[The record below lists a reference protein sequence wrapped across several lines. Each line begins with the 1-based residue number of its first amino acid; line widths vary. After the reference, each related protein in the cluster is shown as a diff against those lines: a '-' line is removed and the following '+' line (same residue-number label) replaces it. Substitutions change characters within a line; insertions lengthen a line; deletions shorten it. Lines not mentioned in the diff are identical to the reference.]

1 MALSK
6 KNNLSLECVSCGLIM
21 YLLIA
26 IGPCEVSSN
35 SHCVMYGFCGEN
47 DYGKATCSYNG
58 TALALDDEH
67 ALEILQSICPD
78 VLQES
83 NLLCCSAEQVV
94 QLKEKLEIAATL
106 GLSKCP
112 SCLSNFRKNFC
123 EFACSSQ
130 QSDFLKV
137 TEYGIS
143 DEGDLIIEKVSY
155 YMSHQYADGMF
166 DSCKAVQGLTPGST
180 VLDLMCG
187 GWGRDCTAEH
197 WLNFLGSTPE
207 NNGFSPFEINYHL
220 SSNSYIV
227 VDGEKFIPMNEN
239 TTLCSESPYPG
250 TESCTCLDC
259 EEACK
264 LNIAAAPPPL
274 PNEPEPWIIMN
285 YDGMSVVCLLV
296 FCFLSAFLLLGF
308 SYFKMKSRKS
318 LRCDTEVKMERKGS
332 SHRPLI
338 LLKSCS
344 PSASGVDLGSLEEV
358 EPLRSKRSIIP
369 NQSLEKTVDIASP
382 EPKKTDGESTHQREL
397 PDTEIMSDITY
408 LQKLGAAIER
418 KLEDYFCQWGTFV
431 SERPI
436 PIMIISL
443 LVSFS
448 LASGLLFSFTVTTD
462 PVDLWVSQSSQA
474 RQDMEYFNKHFEPFY
489 RVEQMIITPK
499 NQSSFTQTITEKGDN
514 KTYLWG
520 PVFERQFLLEV
531 LDLQIAAEKLIAQ
544 NGGKK
549 IKLSDICLAP
559 LNKNCSI
566 QSIFGYYQNQRS
578 YFEDANSDYLRH
590 FKECVGTMGEQ
601 KCFAPYGGPLQ
612 STEVV
617 LGGIQGSEYHTATA
631 LIITIPVVNHYDQE
645 LNKDA
650 LEWEKVFIDFLRNYE
665 SENITVAFKAERSV
679 EDEIERGSHSD
690 IVTVAISYII
700 MFLYIAIALGEV
712 NTCKSMLVDSKISLG
727 FAGVFI
733 VILSVLSSL
742 GIFCFAGVPAT
753 LIIIEVIPFLV
764 LAVGVD
770 NIFILVQAF
779 QRDERLPD
787 ESMNKQIG
795 RVVGQV
801 APSMMLSSLSMS
813 SCFFIGALTD
823 MPAVKLFALYAGVAL
838 LINFFLQMTCFLC
851 LFTLDAKRQENHR
864 LDLLCCIETSKQDK
878 TNTNGVLYK
887 FFKNVYAPI
896 LLSNFS
902 RVLVLIAFIGWLC
915 SSVAVL
921 NKIHIGLD
929 QELAMPE
936 DSYMLNYFQYL
947 SKYLSVGPPVYFVVT
962 DGYNYSDENAQ
973 NKICAS
979 HGCDQ
984 DSMMVQLKWMADQ
997 SNRTYIALR
1006 PVSWL
1011 DTYFEYMH
1019 SSICCFE
1026 HLNQTYCPASQKDE
1040 CKSCSISRTE
1050 RPVGDTF
1057 HRNLINFLEEIPSQ
1071 ICSKG
1076 GKAQFASAIEIK
1088 KQSNGGIAVG
1098 ATNFMTYH
1106 TILKTSKDFYE
1117 ALRWSRRISSLLTQK
1132 IQSNLTTDV
1141 RVFPYSIV
1149 HPFFEQYLTMWPDTF
1164 RSISYSILAIFV
1176 VTFLFLGL
1184 DIYSAIIVVITIIM
1198 IIVNLMGLMYHWGI
1212 SLNAVSLVNLVVGVG
1227 ISVEFCSHLTHSF
1240 AISPEPT
1247 RVKRAQAALERM
1259 GSSILSGITLTDCGI
1274 LVLAFAKSQ
1283 IFQIFYFRMYL
1294 GIILFGTL
1302 HSLIFLPVLLSLIG
1316 PPVNKQKMY
1325 DHIHLQ
1331 DIASQPTISQANA
1344 SM

>member
-1 MALSK
+1 MLSSK
-6 KNNLSLECVSCGLIM
+6 MLRIPGLFLILLAVIGIDQVVAEGHCIM
-21 YLLIA
+21 
-26 IGPCEVSSN
+26 
-35 SHCVMYGFCGEN
+35 HGFCGEN
-47 DYGKATCSYNG
+47 DFGDATCSYNG
-58 TALALDDEH
+58 TAKRLEDEE
-67 ALEILQSICPD
+67 ALETLRDICPD
-78 VLQES
+78 IIRETNV
-83 NLLCCSAEQVV
+83 LCCSPEQIS
-94 QLKEKLEIAATL
+94 QLQKNLEIAATL
-106 GLSKCP
+106 GLARCP

-123 EFACSSQ
+123 QFACSPR
-130 QSDFLKV
+130 QSEFLKI
-137 TEYGIS
+137 EKLGES
-143 DEGDLIIEKVSY
+143 DEGDIIIEKLTY
-155 YMSHQYADGMF
+155 FMSRSYADGLF
-166 DSCKAVQGLTPGST
+166 ASCKDIQGLTPGST

-187 GWGRDCTAEH
+187 GWGRECNPER
-197 WLNFLGSTPE
+197 WLNFMGSTPADD
-207 NNGFSPFEINYHL
+207 GFSPFEIKYHL
-220 SSNSYIV
+220 TTDPELII
-227 VDGEKFIPMNEN
+227 DGEKFHPMNEN
-239 TTLCSESPYPG
+239 TTSCSERPNP
-250 TESCTCLDC
+250 ESEACTCLDC
-259 EEACK
+259 EAACQ
-264 LNIAAAPPPL
+264 LNIASPPPL
-274 PNEPEPWIIMN
+274 PAEKEEFTLLHHDGVSVLCLII
-285 YDGMSVVCLLV
+285 
-296 FCFLSAFLLLGF
+296 FCFVTAFLLLGF
-308 SYFKMKSRKS
+308 FYFKIQSRKS
-318 LRCDTEVKMERKGS
+318 LRCEQEVKMERKGS

-369 NQSLEKTVDIASP
+369 SQVVEKSQDLTDS
-382 EPKKTDGESTHQREL
+382 KKENGETTHQI
-397 PDTEIMSDITY
+397 PDTEIISNISY

-418 KLEDYFCQWGTFV
+418 YLEENFCQWGTYV
-431 SERPI
+431 AEHPL
-436 PIMIISL
+436 PIMTLSL
-443 LVSFS
+443 IASFA
-448 LASGLLFSFTVTTD
+448 LASGLLFRFTVTTD
-462 PVDLWVSQSSQA
+462 PVDLWVSRSSQA

-499 NQSSFTQTITEKGDN
+499 NKSSFVQSIKEKN
-514 KTYLWG
+514 QLKTYTWG
-520 PVFERQFLLEV
+520 PVFHRDFLLEV
-531 LDLQIAAEKLIAQ
+531 LDLQLAAERLVAK
-544 NGGKK
+544 NKNK
-549 IKLSDICLAP
+549 TVTLSDICVAPLAP
-559 LNKNCSI
+559 LNKNCAI
-566 QSIFGYYQNQRS
+566 QSIFGFYQNQRS
-578 YFEDANSDYLRH
+578 LLEDKNFDYLGH
-590 FKECVGTMGEQ
+590 FKDCAGTMGEM
-601 KCFAPYGGPLQ
+601 KCYAPYGGPLQ
-612 STEVV
+612 STEVA
-617 LGGIQGSEYHTATA
+617 LGGFHNSEYHSATA
-631 LIITIPVVNHYDQE
+631 LIITIPVVNHYEQA
-645 LNKDA
+645 LNEDA
-650 LEWEKVFIDFLRNYE
+650 LLWERVFIDFLKNYR
-665 SENITVAFKAERSV
+665 SENLTVAFKAERSV
-679 EDEIERGSHSD
+679 EDELERGSHSD
-690 IVTVAISYII
+690 ILTVAISYII
-700 MFLYIAIALGEV
+700 MFVYIAVALGEV

-733 VILSVLSSL
+733 VIVSVLSSL

-770 NIFILVQAF
+770 NIFILVQAY

-787 ESMNKQIG
+787 ETVSKQIG

-851 LFTLDAKRQENHR
+851 LFTLDVKRQENHR
-864 LDLLCCIETSKQDK
+864 LDLFCCIRTSKQEK
-878 TNTNGVLYK
+878 INTKGVLYK
-887 FFKNVYAPI
+887 FFKNVYAP
-896 LLSNFS
+896 LLLNNFS
-902 RVLVLIAFIGWLC
+902 RVLVLIAFLGWLC

-921 NKIHIGLD
+921 NKIDIGLD

-962 DGYNYSDENAQ
+962 DGYNYSDQ
-973 NKICAS
+973 NSQNRICAS
-979 HGCDQ
+979 HGCDE
-984 DSMMVQLKWMADQ
+984 DSMMVQLKWMADR

-1019 SSICCFE
+1019 SPSCCF
-1026 HLNQTYCPASQKDE
+1026 HMNNTHCPAESRRKE
-1040 CKSCSISRTE
+1040 CQSCSLPRSQ
-1050 RPVGDTF
+1050 RPLGDVF
-1057 HRNLINFLEEIPSQ
+1057 NKNLRNFLQEIPSQ
-1071 ICSKG
+1071 TCSKG
-1076 GKAQFASAIEIK
+1076 GRAQFGSAVELKYSDKGAS
-1088 KQSNGGIAVG
+1088 VG

-1117 ALRWSRRISSLLTQK
+1117 ALRWSRKISGWLTEK
-1132 IQSNLTTDV
+1132 IQTNSSSNV

-1164 RSISYSILAIFV
+1164 NSLSYSILAIFI

-1184 DIYSAIIVVITIIM
+1184 DFYSAFIVVITIVM
-1198 IIVNLMGLMYHWGI
+1198 IIVNLMGLMYWWNI

-1247 RVKRAQAALERM
+1247 RVKRAQSALQKM

-1283 IFQIFYFRMYL
+1283 IFQIFYFRMYV
-1294 GIILFGTL
+1294 GIIAFGTL

-1331 DIASQPTISQANA
+1331 DIASQSRISQANDA

>member
-1 MALSK
+1 MA
-6 KNNLSLECVSCGLIM
+6 NLIGLF
-21 YLLIA
+21 LLVLTVV
-26 IGPCEVSSN
+26 GPHQVVYG
-35 SHCVMYGFCGEN
+35 SHCVMRGFCGEN
-47 DYGKATCSYNG
+47 DFGDATCSYNG
-58 TALALDDEH
+58 TAQAIEDEE
-67 ALEILQSICPD
+67 ALEILQEICPD

-83 NLLCCSAEQVV
+83 NLLCCSAEQIY
-94 QLKEKLEIAATL
+94 KLQQNLEVPATL
-106 GLSKCP
+106 GLGRCP
-112 SCLSNFRKNFC
+112 SCISNFKKNFC
-123 EFACSSQ
+123 QFACSPR

-137 TEYGIS
+137 TSYGHS
-143 DEGDLIIEKVSY
+143 DDGDLVIEKLTY
-155 YMSHQYADGMF
+155 FMSHRYADGVF
-166 DSCKAVQGLTPGST
+166 TSCKDIQGLTPGST

-187 GWGRDCTAEH
+187 GWGRDCTPQR
-197 WLNFLGSTPE
+197 WLNFMGSTPD
-207 NNGFSPFEINYHL
+207 NDGFSPFEINYHL
-220 SSNSYIV
+220 SNENHLTI
-227 VDGEKFIPMNEN
+227 DGETFFPMSES
-239 TTLCSESPYPG
+239 TASCSESPFPG
-250 TESCTCLDC
+250 AESCTCLDC
-259 EEACK
+259 EAACQ
-264 LNIAAAPPPL
+264 LNIASPPPL
-274 PNEPEPWIIMN
+274 PVEIEPWKILN
-285 YDGMSVVCLLV
+285 HDGISVMCVIV
-296 FCFLSAFLLLGF
+296 FCVVSATLLLGF
-308 SYFKMKSRKS
+308 FFYKMKSRKS
-318 LRCDTEVKMERKGS
+318 LRCETEVKMERKGS

-358 EPLRSKRSIIP
+358 EPLRSKRSIVP
-369 NQSLEKTVDIASP
+369 NQPLEKSRDLAS
-382 EPKKTDGESTHQREL
+382 EESKKVSSDLSHPL
-397 PDTEIMSDITY
+397 PDTEIISDISY

-418 KLEDYFCQWGTFV
+418 SLEENFCCWGTYV
-431 SERPI
+431 AERPL
-436 PIMIISL
+436 PIMVLSL
-443 LVSFS
+443 AVSCI
-448 LASGLLFSFTVTTD
+448 LASGLLFHFTVTTD
-462 PVDLWVSQSSQA
+462 PVDLWVSKSSQA

-499 NQSSFTQTITEKGDN
+499 NRSFFTQTVKEKN
-514 KTYLWG
+514 EHKTYTWG
-520 PVFERQFLLEV
+520 PIFHRQILLEI
-531 LDLQIAAEKLIAQ
+531 LDLQLAAENLVAK
-544 NGGKK
+544 NGNKTVT
-549 IKLSDICLAP
+549 LSDICVDP
-559 LNKNCSI
+559 LNKGCAI
-566 QSIFGYYQNQRS
+566 QSIFGYYQNRRS
-578 YFEDANSDYLRH
+578 LLEAENYLGH
-590 FKECVGTMGEQ
+590 FKECSSSMGEM
-601 KCFAPYGGPLQ
+601 KCYAPYGGPLQ
-612 STEVV
+612 STEVA
-617 LGGIQGSEYHTATA
+617 LGGFVNSDYNTATA
-631 LIITIPVVNHYDQE
+631 LIITIPVVNHYNND

-650 LEWEKVFIDFLRNYE
+650 LEWEKVFVEFLKNYK

-679 EDEIERGSHSD
+679 EDELERGSHSD

-700 MFLYIAIALGEV
+700 MFIYIAVALGEV

-733 VILSVLSSL
+733 VIVSVLSSL
-742 GIFCFAGVPAT
+742 GIFCFAGIPAT

-770 NIFILVQAF
+770 NIFILVQAY
-779 QRDERLPD
+779 QRDERLPE
-787 ESMNKQIG
+787 ESISKQIG

-851 LFTLDAKRQENHR
+851 LFTLDVKRQENHR
-864 LDLLCCIETSKQDK
+864 LDLFCCIRTAKQDK
-878 TNTNGVLYK
+878 VNTKGVLYK
-887 FFKNVYAPI
+887 FFKNVYAPV
-896 LLSNFS
+896 LLNNFS
-902 RVLVLIAFIGWLC
+902 RVIVLITFLGWIC

-921 NKIHIGLD
+921 DKIDIGLD

-962 DGYNYSDENAQ
+962 DGYNYSDERAQ

-979 HGCDQ
+979 HGCDD

-997 SNRTYIALR
+997 SNRTYVALR

-1011 DTYFEYMH
+1011 DTYFDYIH
-1019 SSICCFE
+1019 SSSCCF
-1026 HLNQTYCPASQKDE
+1026 HHNNTHCPAELGKNDCE
-1040 CKSCSISRTE
+1040 SCSIPRDQ
-1050 RPVGDTF
+1050 RPTGKTF
-1057 HRNLINFLEEIPSQ
+1057 SQNLNYFLQEIPTAV
-1071 ICSKG
+1071 CSKG
-1076 GKAQFASAIEIK
+1076 GRAQFASAVELKNMSSGIEI
-1088 KQSNGGIAVG
+1088 G

-1117 ALRWSRRISSLLTQK
+1117 ALRWSRKISSWLTEK
-1132 IQSNLTTDV
+1132 IQTNSSNNV
-1141 RVFPYSIV
+1141 RVFPYSII
-1149 HPFFEQYLTMWPDTF
+1149 HPFFEQYLTMWPDTL

-1184 DIYSAIIVVITIIM
+1184 DIYSAVIVVITIVM
-1198 IIVNLMGLMYHWGI
+1198 IIINLMGLMYWWNI

-1247 RVKRAQAALERM
+1247 RVKRAQAALQRM

-1283 IFQIFYFRMYL
+1283 IFQIFYFRMYV
-1294 GIILFGTL
+1294 GIIAFGTL

-1331 DIASQPTISQANA
+1331 DIASQPTISHANDA